1 LERNGEPR
9 LAIFSSRPRRDRK
22 LKSATENAKI
32 SMLQSRHFKRKDVL
46 IGFARH
52 VLSAMAAVKGRAAR
66 TYSVYQPRIA
76 LDRPAA
82 MNRGGL
88 LDQCA

>member
-1 LERNGEPR
+1 
-9 LAIFSSRPRRDRK
+9 
-22 LKSATENAKI
+22 
-32 SMLQSRHFKRKDVL
+32 MLQSRHFKRKDVL

-52 VLSAMAAVKGRAAR
+52 VLPEMAAVKGRAAR
-66 TYSVYQPRIA
+66 TDSIHLGIA
-76 LDRPAA
+76 LHRPAA

>member
-1 LERNGEPR
+1 
-9 LAIFSSRPRRDRK
+9 
-22 LKSATENAKI
+22 
-32 SMLQSRHFKRKDVL
+32 MLQSRHFKRKDVL

-52 VLSAMAAVKGRAAR
+52 VLSAMAAVEGRAAR
-66 TYSVYQPRIA
+66 ADSVHQLGIA
-76 LDRPAA
+76 LHRPAA

>member
-1 LERNGEPR
+1 
-9 LAIFSSRPRRDRK
+9 
-22 LKSATENAKI
+22 
-32 SMLQSRHFKRKDVL
+32 MLQSRHFKRKDVL
-46 IGFARH
+46 IRFARH
-52 VLSAMAAVKGRAAR
+52 VLPEMSTAKGRAAR
-66 TYSVYQPRIA
+66 ADSIYQPRIA